1 MVRRGLIAVAALIA
15 ALAMPFTPPAAAQDM
30 QKITLAPP
38 GVPPIF
44 GSITAYVAK
53 EQGFF
58 KKYGADVELRAF
70 DNGTAASRAVLAGDL
85 DASMSATPL
94 LIKQVANAGVPLV
107 AIYGWPKPDFELGT
121 TDAAHAKC
129 ADLKGQSVGVD
140 TPGGARSIALKT
152 ILAAGC
158 HMPLSDVQQV
168 ALGSNTASAMI
179 AGQIKYGI
187 LHLDDVPEI
196 ESHGKEVTIIKTL
209 REASPVSHW
218 LVIIARRDTLA
229 KKREAVVRM
238 MAGIIAAA
246 HYMVDPKNADRVAT
260 IAEVTGRS
268 HKIAL
273 GALKAYVKYGLWAV
287 DNDGLPKPQIEKFI
301 GVLAKTGSIE
311 KGKKLPTYDQLVDAS
326 IWRDANALYHKN
338 P

>member
-1 MVRRGLIAVAALIA
+1 MFRKAIIAAAMLVA
-15 ALAMPFTPPAAAQDM
+15 ALAMPFVPPAAAQA

-44 GSITAYVAK
+44 GSIIAYVAK
-53 EQGFF
+53 DQGFF
-58 KKYGADVELRAF
+58 KKYGADVELRSF
-70 DNGTAASRAVLAGDL
+70 DNGTAASRAVLSGDL

-121 TDAAHAKC
+121 TDATKANC
-129 ADLKGQSVGVD
+129 AALKGQQVGVD
-140 TPGGARSIALKT
+140 TPGGARSIALKS
-152 ILAAGC
+152 ILVGGC
-158 HMPLSDVQQV
+158 HLSMDDVQQV

-196 ESHGKEVTIIKTL
+196 ESHGKKVTIIKTL
-209 REASPVSHW
+209 REASPINHW
-218 LVIIARRDTLA
+218 LVIVARKDTLV
-229 KKREAVVRM
+229 KKREALVRM

-246 HYMVDPKNADRVAT
+246 HYMADPKNADHVAT
-260 IAEVTGRS
+260 IAQVTGRS

-273 GALKAYVKYGLWAV
+273 GALQAYLKFGLWAI
-287 DNDGLPKPQIEKFI
+287 DNNGLPKAQIDKF
-301 GVLAKTGSIE
+301 VAFQAKVGGIE
-311 KGKKLPTYDQLVDAS
+311 KGKALPTYDQLVDAS
-326 IWRDANALYHKN
+326 IWRDANALYQKSH
-338 P
+338 

>member
-1 MVRRGLIAVAALIA
+1 MFRKSMIA
-15 ALAMPFTPPAAAQDM
+15 AAVLVTALAASFAPPAAAQA
-30 QKITLAPP
+30 QKISLAPP

-44 GSITAYVAK
+44 GSIIAYVAK
-53 EQGFF
+53 DQGFF

-70 DNGTAASRAVLAGDL
+70 DNGTAASRAVLSGDL

-129 ADLKGQSVGVD
+129 ADLKGQQVGID

-152 ILAAGC
+152 ILGAGC
-158 HMPLSDVQQV
+158 HMPIGDVQQV
-168 ALGSNTASAMI
+168 ALGSNTASALI

-196 ESHGKEVTIIKTL
+196 ESHGKKVTIIKTL
-209 REASPVSHW
+209 RDASPLSHW
-218 LVIIARRDTLA
+218 LVIVVRKDTLA
-229 KKREAVVRM
+229 KKREGLVRM
-238 MAGIIAAA
+238 MAGIIAAG
-246 HYMVDPKNADRVAT
+246 HYMADPKNAERVAT
-260 IAEVTGRS
+260 IAQVTGRS

-273 GALKAYVKYGLWAV
+273 GALKAYLKYGLWAI
-287 DNDGLPKPQIEKFI
+287 DNDGLPKEKIEKFI

-311 KGKKLPTYDQLVDAS
+311 KGKKPPTYDQLVDAS
-326 IWRDANALYHKN
+326 IWRDANALYQKSH
-338 P
+338 